1 MAKAFVEIAD
11 VESLDRFLTQSNHG
25 PVVILK
31 HSDSCGV
38 SARAYAELAKLDDP
52 VGLITVQ
59 KARDVS
65 DEIEKRWDVAHETP
79 QVLIIRDGKVVWAA
93 SHFQVRAEAVA
104 AALEEVGSKQ

>member
-1 MAKAFVEIAD
+1 MKKPFVEIAD
-11 VESLDRFLTQSNHG
+11 IESFDRFLTQSNNG
-25 PVVILK
+25 QIVILK

-38 SARAYAELAKLDDP
+38 SSRAYAEMSKLNDP

-79 QVLIIRDGKVVWAA
+79 QVLIIRDGKVIWAA
-93 SHFQVRAEAVA
+93 SHFQVRAEAVE
-104 AALEEVGSKQ
+104 AALHHAEGVK